1 MSLESVRRFFAE
13 KAPDLR
19 IIELETSTAT
29 VALAAEAHGV
39 EPGRIAKTLSLRVGE
54 RTVLVAATSRC
65 KPSTKCFRPPGRCTA
80 RSASPRNGWPSW
92 WMRSGSMCAR
102 KSSRKPDGNCRA
114 QARLSCQDTP
124 KRSASQAKR
133 WLKP

>member
-19 IIELETSTAT
+19 IIELETST
-29 VALAAEAHGV
+29 
-39 EPGRIAKTLSLRVGE
+39 
-54 RTVLVAATSRC
+54 ATSRC

>member
-39 EPGRIAKTLSLRVGE
+39 EPGRIAKI
-54 RTVLVAATSRC
+54 
-65 KPSTKCFRPPGRCTA
+65 GRA
-80 RSASPRNGWPSW
+80 HV
-92 WMRSGSMCAR
+92 
-102 KSSRKPDGNCRA
+102 
-114 QARLSCQDTP
+114 
-124 KRSASQAKR
+124 
-133 WLKP
+133 

>member
-39 EPGRIAKTLSLRVGE
+39 EPGGSPRPC
-54 RTVLVAATSRC
+54 RC
-65 KPSTKCFRPPGRCTA
+65 G
-80 RSASPRNGWPSW
+80 SASAPYW
-92 WMRSGSMCAR
+92 
-102 KSSRKPDGNCRA
+102 
-114 QARLSCQDTP
+114 
-124 KRSASQAKR
+124 
-133 WLKP
+133 